1 MNCNNN
7 PTRRSSTRLC
17 KKYDKVWSSSSAS
30 PSREHHWI
38 KNKILGKS
46 GKQSREKPLGTI
58 LLWYLVVAPR
68 FGL

>member
-1 MNCNNN
+1 LVIFFSLFFPRTLLNQ
-7 PTRRSSTRLC
+7 
-17 KKYDKVWSSSSAS
+17 
-30 PSREHHWI
+30 
-38 KNKILGKS
+38 KNKNKNLGKS